1 MKNTRDI
8 DYHEHHKLQTYRLV
22 AGQEELVLSVTISHW
37 NDEYYKYSSF
47 VFFLLLGSK

>member
-22 AGQEELVLSVTISHW
+22 AGQVEAVLSSTISQIED
-37 NDEYYKYSSF
+37 NFYGPTSN
-47 VFFLLLGSK
+47 

>member
-22 AGQEELVLSVTISHW
+22 VGREELVLTNSTNHRRPK
-37 NDEYYKYSSF
+37 NLGRT
-47 VFFLLLGSK
+47 VFLFAN